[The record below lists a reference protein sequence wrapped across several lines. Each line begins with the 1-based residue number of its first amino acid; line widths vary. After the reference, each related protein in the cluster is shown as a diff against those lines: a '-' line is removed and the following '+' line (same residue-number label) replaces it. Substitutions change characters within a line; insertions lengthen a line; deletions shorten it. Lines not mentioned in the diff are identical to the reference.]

1 LQRFPELQVWRDATG
16 GRNIDGFAEKL
27 SMPPAQW
34 NSSMVTSCQC
44 FARRVKPE
52 FRNIRK
58 SLNRQRSATVHG
70 VVFDVSVE
78 LARDVGA
85 LSTLGKAGCALLT
98 ACWQQ
103 GRAMTTS

>member
-1 LQRFPELQVWRDATG
+1 MEFF
-16 GRNIDGFAEKL
+16 DGDILPVFC
-27 SMPPAQW
+27 P
-34 NSSMVTSCQC
+34 TSQL
-44 FARRVKPE
+44 E
-52 FRNIRK
+52 FRNMRN